1 MYKKYLVTGA
11 TGFLGRSIIAELLK
25 KKTEIYALVLP
36 GDPLGPKLPKE
47 VSILEGNVC
56 HLDSLEDAFNVCD
69 SDTCVIHCA
78 GIVSVATKPGEAL
91 FRVNV
96 IGTKNVLNLCVVHR
110 VGKMIYVSSVHAL
123 PVAPKKMTIKE
134 TNTISAELVK
144 GDYAK
149 SKAMA
154 MNLVLDAVSEGL
166 NANIVLPSGIMGPS
180 DIAKGSITQMIKSVI
195 EGDLR
200 FAVKGGYDFV
210 DVRDVANGIV
220 ACSEHGKCGR
230 SYILSGHYS
239 SIQNIIETAQR
250 HIGRKQKAIYLP
262 FFLARIIAPIYE
274 RHCVKKSK
282 PLFFTPLSVKVLAS
296 NGNFSNHQARLDFG
310 FSPRPLED
318 TIRDMVCFLK
328 NGVCQTRD

>member
-25 KKTEIYALVLP
+25 KETDIYALVLP
-36 GDPLGPKLPKE
+36 GDPLGQNLPKE
-47 VSILEGNVC
+47 VSILEGDVC
-56 HLDSLEDAFNVCD
+56 KAASLENAFNVCD
-69 SDTCVIHCA
+69 SDTCVIHSA
-78 GIVSVATKPGEAL
+78 GIVSVATKPGDVL

-96 IGTKNVLNLCVVHR
+96 TGTKNVLDMCLAHS

-123 PVAPKKMTIKE
+123 PVAPKNITIKE
-134 TNTISAELVK
+134 TNTISTELVK
-144 GDYAK
+144 GEYAK

-166 NANIVLPSGIMGPS
+166 NANIVLPSGIMGPG

-220 ACSEHGKCGR
+220 G
-230 SYILSGHYS
+230 
-239 SIQNIIETAQR
+239 
-250 HIGRKQKAIYLP
+250 
-262 FFLARIIAPIYE
+262 
-274 RHCVKKSK
+274 
-282 PLFFTPLSVKVLAS
+282 
-296 NGNFSNHQARLDFG
+296 
-310 FSPRPLED
+310 
-318 TIRDMVCFLK
+318 
-328 NGVCQTRD
+328 